1 MLTKTINKRYF
12 TFKGAIYRRAYNN
25 GKRTYK
31 PKKLSVIETK
41 HKGYLNK
48 YAFLDGA
55 YYNYQEAL
63 NDLEE
68 ITESEFLSLLMECCG
83 LN

>member
-1 MLTKTINKRYF
+1 MITTTINKRYF

-41 HKGYLNK
+41 HKGYLNE

-55 YYNYQEAL
+55 YYNYEEAL
-63 NDLEE
+63 EQLNE
-68 ITESEFLSLLMECCG
+68 ITETEFLELLFEFYK